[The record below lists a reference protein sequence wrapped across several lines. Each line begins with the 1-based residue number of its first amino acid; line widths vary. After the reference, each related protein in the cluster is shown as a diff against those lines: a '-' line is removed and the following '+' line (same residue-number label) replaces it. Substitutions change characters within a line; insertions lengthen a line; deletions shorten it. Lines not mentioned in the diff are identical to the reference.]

1 MSNDSRGRPSSCPQ
15 MRFPARL
22 NSDLLP
28 AWLTGLSLPLTTSRE
43 AGRCLR
49 VPCQPLPRR
58 RLRCSPTHAYAF
70 MPSNNSSRRF
80 SMWLRQCFER
90 SRFGLALIAGL
101 LSAHLAVAQAP
112 PNPEQPWAITESA
125 IRRAAALSATGLA
138 VPNKQYDLA
147 ALIDLAEREN
157 PKTRE
162 AWEAAREAA
171 AGIGLAESAYLPQLS
186 LQAIGGFQHTPL
198 PMPKTLVPAGYFVS
212 DTREVIPAL
221 ALKWLLFDFG
231 RRDAQLQ
238 AARAD
243 SFVANVTFTGAHQ
256 KLIFEVSQAYF
267 DLGAARGRLHA
278 AQNALST
285 ALTTQDAAIA
295 KQNNGLATVVAVAQ
309 AQRQTAQARYT
320 LAAAEG
326 AERTARANLIA
337 ALGVPAATQID
348 VVDSTELPLPP
359 APADSVSKAVDQALA
374 HRPDVIAALGK
385 VDAAEAALKGER
397 RSYYPVIEL
406 AGQAFQNIGSLN
418 SDGGPYSN
426 IDRPGQSVFLSFSVP
441 LFDGGMR
448 RNRISMA
455 DAKAR
460 EAQDQL
466 AAARDSASQQVVRAY
481 NGLLTSLAEY
491 DAATVL
497 SQAAHTAY
505 EAALRSYRQG
515 VGTYTDLATEENAV
529 VQGDAQIEDARAN
542 AHTAAAALAL
552 SMGAID
558 IAGVEPT
565 SIAP

>member
-1 MSNDSRGRPSSCPQ
+1 
-15 MRFPARL
+15 
-22 NSDLLP
+22 
-28 AWLTGLSLPLTTSRE
+28 
-43 AGRCLR
+43 
-49 VPCQPLPRR
+49 
-58 RLRCSPTHAYAF
+58 
-70 MPSNNSSRRF
+70 
-80 SMWLRQCFER
+80 MWLRQCFER

-112 PNPEQPWAITESA
+112 PNPEQPWAIPESA
-125 IRRAAALSATGLA
+125 IRRAAALSATGFA

-256 KLIFEVSQAYF
+256 KLIFDVSQAYF

-278 AQNALST
+278 AQKALST
-285 ALTTQDAAIA
+285 ALTTQDAATA

-326 AERTARANLIA
+326 AESGSELSCAGVITAKKVKKNNSTAENRTPKLLFPAANL
-337 ALGVPAATQID
+337 
-348 VVDSTELPLPP
+348 
-359 APADSVSKAVDQALA
+359 
-374 HRPDVIAALGK
+374 
-385 VDAAEAALKGER
+385 
-397 RSYYPVIEL
+397 
-406 AGQAFQNIGSLN
+406 NI
-418 SDGGPYSN
+418 
-426 IDRPGQSVFLSFSVP
+426 VFLPKV
-441 LFDGGMR
+441 LIRLWLM
-448 RNRISMA
+448 
-455 DAKAR
+455 
-460 EAQDQL
+460 
-466 AAARDSASQQVVRAY
+466 ASQQSVPWPRSAT
-481 NGLLTSLAEY
+481 GGCGHERSRRTAKPACSL
-491 DAATVL
+491 
-497 SQAAHTAY
+497 
-505 EAALRSYRQG
+505 
-515 VGTYTDLATEENAV
+515 
-529 VQGDAQIEDARAN
+529 
-542 AHTAAAALAL
+542 
-552 SMGAID
+552 GA
-558 IAGVEPT
+558 P
-565 SIAP
+565 S

>member
-1 MSNDSRGRPSSCPQ
+1 M
-15 MRFPARL
+15 
-22 NSDLLP
+22 LL
-28 AWLTGLSLPLTTSRE
+28 R
-43 AGRCLR
+43 RCI
-49 VPCQPLPRR
+49 
-58 RLRCSPTHAYAF
+58 
-70 MPSNNSSRRF
+70 
-80 SMWLRQCFER
+80 ER
-90 SRFGLALIAGL
+90 STIGLALIASTLGYQ
-101 LSAHLAVAQAP
+101 LARAQAP
-112 PNPEQPWAITESA
+112 PTAEQPWAIPESS
-125 IRRAAALSATGLA
+125 IRRAEALGNMGFP
-138 VPNKQYDLA
+138 VPRKQYDLA
-147 ALIDLAEREN
+147 ALVDLAEREN

-186 LQAIGGFQHTPL
+186 LQVIGGFQHTPL
-198 PMPKTLVPAGYFVS
+198 PIPRNLVPAGYFVS
-212 DTREVIPAL
+212 DSREVIPAL

-267 DLGAARGRLHA
+267 ELGAARGKFHA
-278 AQNALST
+278 AQKALST

-320 LAAAEG
+320 LAVAEG
-326 AERTARANLIA
+326 TERTARANLIA
-337 ALGVPAATQID
+337 ALGVPAATEID
-348 VVDSTELPLPP
+348 VVDSAELPLPP
-359 APADSVSKAVDQALA
+359 APAESVSKAVDQALA

-406 AGQAFQNIGSLN
+406 SGQAFQNVGSLN
-418 SDGGPYSN
+418 SDGGPYSTIN
-426 IDRPGQSVFLSFSVP
+426 RPGQSIFLSFSVP

-448 RNRISMA
+448 RNRISIA

-460 EAQDQL
+460 EAQEQL

-515 VGTYTDLATEENAV
+515 VGTYTDLTTEENAV
-529 VQGDAQIEDARAN
+529 VQGDTQVEEARAN

-552 SMGAID
+552 SVGAINV
-558 IAGVEPT
+558 AAVA
-565 SIAP
+565 AP